1 MKNLFRRLSSKGQQQ
16 KERGYR
22 STPASRWPSFTENS
36 RKGLPAPVGSN
47 NPAFSD
53 HESQAA
59 QQQFLSTVYQEYP
72 QKLSHNQDS
81 ISVVASDA
89 EPTSV
94 AQPSSQVSNKASAHA
109 DQADSTLEPKGHDRN
124 HSADSAASH
133 RTAVLKPNS
142 PQSEVDFAQH
152 EPQQVAPSIY
162 KSYNDIDIMS
172 SGNFDFDH
180 NALLSTAPS
189 ADWFAVDRTAHRPR
203 TAPETSSSRPNQ
215 QWNSLP
221 ASASP
226 AHLYQRRH
234 AHQQKKAA
242 PSVSTHISHVSPRSD
257 SSSEITPVTPDS
269 YSPMAAMSGAVSP
282 PTQVVTPFAK
292 YADNSIHQPLMAED
306 IDSAMQP
313 GSQLKQQLSGVPYWP
328 LALCGHWCFSC

>member
-16 KERGYR
+16 KEHGYR
-22 STPASRWPSFTENS
+22 SPTAPRWPSFTASS
-36 RKGLPAPVGSN
+36 RKALPAPVGSN

-59 QQQFLSTVYQEYP
+59 QQQFLSSVYQEYP
-72 QKLSHNQDS
+72 QKLSHNHDS

-89 EPTSV
+89 EPRTV

-109 DQADSTLEPKGHDRN
+109 NQADSSVEPRGHDRQ
-124 HSADSAASH
+124 HSANSAASH
-133 RTAVLKPNS
+133 RSANFSPNS
-142 PQSEVDFAQH
+142 PQNEVNSTQH

-189 ADWFAVDRTAHRPR
+189 ADWFAVDRSGYRPR
-203 TAPETSSSRPNQ
+203 TAPETSSSRPSQ
-215 QWNSLP
+215 QWNSLS

-226 AHLYQRRH
+226 AQLYQRRH

-242 PSVSTHISHVSPRSD
+242 PSVSTHISHISPRSD

-269 YSPMAAMSGAVSP
+269 HSPMAAMGRTVSP
-282 PTQVVTPFAK
+282 PAQVVTPFAK
-292 YADNSIHQPLMAED
+292 YADKSMHQPLTAED

-313 GSQLKQQLSGVPYWP
+313 GTQLKQQLSGTPCWL
-328 LALCGHWCFSC
+328 LASYGC